1 MQPNWIK
8 HQPILLAQL
17 KWRKKSTSYKKQ
29 KHAFTKNR
37 DKKNKH
43 VKQLDKKYD
52 LDALKIVMFV
62 RFFVV

>member
-1 MQPNWIK
+1 MQSNWIK
-8 HQPILLAQL
+8 HQPITCTIEVE
-17 KWRKKSTSYKKQ
+17 KKSKSYKKQ